1 MAKIIDE
8 GLAPP
13 GHPIYKQGW
22 SSYIG
27 PRQNELIEKPTN
39 NTPQTPPSETTKPSE
54 AAEKPV
60 AEAAAEAEPTEE

>member
-1 MAKIIDE
+1 MAKIIDR

-27 PRQNELIEKPTN
+27 PLQNE
-39 NTPQTPPSETTKPSE
+39 PSETASKDTPSKKSE
-54 AAEKPV
+54 STTPSDKVAAEIPAKD
-60 AEAAAEAEPTEE
+60 AEKTEE

>member
-1 MAKIIDE
+1 MVKVIHE
-8 GLAPP
+8 GLAKPDD
-13 GHPIYKQGW
+13 PIYKEGW
-22 SSYIG
+22 TLYMG

-60 AEAAAEAEPTEE
+60 AKAAAEAEPTEE

>member
-27 PRQNELIEKPTN
+27 PRQNESTEKPTKS
-39 NTPQTPPSETTKPSE
+39 TPQAPSPNTKPSE
-54 AAEKPV
+54 SAKPSV
-60 AEAAAEAEPTEE
+60 VEPSAEAEPTEG